1 MLNRTKEL
9 CIRDGI
15 NSVEQFARLIGL
27 SQKNALDLLRER
39 LFICR
44 TLLIRLCDLF
54 NVSASYLLKQ
64 GE

>member
-1 MLNRTKEL
+1 MENRTKEL
-9 CIRDGI
+9 CIRDRI

-27 SQKNALDLLRER
+27 SQKNALELLRER
-39 LFICR
+39 YFIGQ
-44 TLLIRLCDLF
+44 TLLNRLCDLF

>member
-39 LFICR
+39 YFICR

>member
-44 TLLIRLCDLF
+44 TLLNRLCDLF